1 MRINFF
7 KELSN
12 KNTPVEVPAGQTV
25 AEVLQGINLDNTIIL
40 ANGKPVES
48 SYILKEGDLVTVRM
62 TPGWTGVAIAL
73 AIVAGVA
80 AVAAGVAS
88 YRAKVAAEKAKKEL
102 EKLKNSANN
111 SEIDNRPFL
120 RGASNEYAQG
130 KTLPYICGKSF
141 FTPYLLCRPFYE
153 LTGADGINQF
163 VNNIL
168 VCGFNKQVFHQVAI
182 DDVIIKKFSGA
193 TSPQEGAYNLDT
205 GIFAEGG
212 SLEIAQD
219 GNPLSSLTALN
230 SKVES
235 KVCKEEIPKDE
246 VVAGGTKPY
255 LTYTLDPNAKNVDIA
270 ITFPYGLYEIDDSN
284 KKKAHTVTITPQYS
298 LNGGSTWI
306 DFTFSGVLQTTTTR
320 YEGKYK
326 FGSKMYR
333 SAKWVKQHPE
343 AWIFVSGT
351 DVRNSGQSL
360 DIDVKYVGD
369 YDDDRGASYTI
380 TASYTQTT
388 SARINSN
395 TFTRNEPN
403 KELRYVAHKDFSL
416 SDYTTLHNNGQTAIY
431 IRLRSNGTTDNKA
444 HNECYCLYYQS
455 VCFDPNKSSLPAGI
469 LDDGGAAGLVSCKVL
484 EPREQAFCTLLGI
497 RAKATLNNENKFEK
511 INIISTGTARTW
523 NGSTLS
529 STKTAT
535 RNPGAWAL
543 EIETSDRH
551 PASRRAD
558 SELDLESYKD
568 FYNYCSQNNF
578 YFDYALTTELKKDDL
593 LQYIMEATG
602 ACIYTDIHGRRAIA
616 IDRAQENALA
626 IYNPQNIISVQN
638 KKTFGRRTDG
648 LRIKYINSVDDI
660 WKEDTYIVMREVSGV
675 PLPLTPDSIIK
686 DIDAAGITTHA
697 HVVKYARRLMAIEAL
712 RPKTTTIEVGNEGV
726 FYTPFSKVLLQDD
739 SLKIGTGHAVINE
752 LGYINGELKRIYLN
766 GKVTFEQNKSYGV
779 IINCI
784 NEDGMHPLAL
794 KVEGEGYTD
803 RLTVITSSGE
813 EDDVR
818 PGIGNVLSFGEL
830 DDSGNFTRIA
840 TPYLIS
846 NIRRNEKGFSLD
858 LVNYDEAIY
867 DSGTIPEYKSNITQ
881 KPATPNAE
889 IPPDYVSHSEL
900 EDALNQINTEGM
912 DNPDVPMSLK
922 GVATQQGIELS
933 CAVNMEGLRNDLQDV
948 VFTVK
953 RPGNMPAESIV
964 ANGTKGMF
972 YFDREIDGY
981 PEKEDL
987 DDYRITA
994 IAINIYG
1001 KESEETADTTVDTD
1015 SYGTWLVQP
1024 PVITERTNKRSL
1036 HIHLEQP
1043 TGQREIYG
1051 NVRYQIQISRYD
1063 DIDGA
1068 TRLWYKPNLSSA
1080 ADPYG
1085 AETNYKVDTDPA
1097 PDPAYVVATDDFSQT
1112 VPLQGQ
1118 SATPAAPSDTVYYY
1132 RVLAFNEAG
1141 CAMHEVEGVS
1151 VPYYAETNQMT
1162 ARATG
1167 ARDVVLAHMNDG
1179 TQHPDAL
1186 TAKNIYA
1193 ENLTAIVGTFSQM
1206 QGDVETSDNFWKGM
1220 DTNNP
1225 EFRVGNDH
1233 NLEEQN
1239 DEDAEFIHYKDGS
1252 LAMKL
1257 KNFIVTVAE
1266 TTIKGT
1272 LTLYNA
1278 AKTFRNLVSSAGMRF
1293 QKKVTDWLNPV
1304 DVAQISADSDS
1315 NLTITNNPAAVADYQ
1330 IAPPSNS
1337 IKIHHLDTSLNDT
1350 DGNNTENLV
1359 AARGG
1364 CGATAEPIL
1373 ERLTSYFAGK
1383 LKKAGVVTKSAP
1395 AYNQQAWTQSG
1406 FVILGVCN
1414 GIVAGYTV
1422 SGDVYTCKTYNAA
1435 TGDLLTSF
1443 DITFGSNVTN
1453 RKVKA
1458 FWVKTPAFGYE
1469 FVFGSSY
1476 YAVIPQVY
1484 SKYFW
1489 YFCHQDGTGIWGAP
1503 DAGADLG
1510 CAYNYSKDS
1519 FVAFATGISGKTL
1532 TVQTVDLS
1540 GWGRATYSYTINN
1553 QYVTE
1558 LIAGQVAGGMIMLK
1572 FNNTN
1577 LPSHPWL
1584 YIVPWNCT
1592 GDINTNIYEELYFV
1606 DSWTDY
1612 GSDNGYFHLLN
1623 ESGTRYLFPNTS
1635 LMNPVTINSDYFPI
1649 RNGADNDTVY
1659 LYKPGDNSIYALAN
1673 GTYSKIGTT
1682 VASSSYLARF
1692 DNNKKYYAVGNS
1704 LYYYPSYC
1712 QVLVAEKHYAFWF
1725 KGSSIKFGK
1734 LSIPTDP
1741 ARWLYCRLTA
1751 SGSTVSYY
1759 IVRDTLVNGALDV
1772 FANSSKSLATYSW
1785 EEDNNDLD
1793 FTLEGSVEEFTS
1805 DAADIS
1811 SAVMLSMVQYKLPY
1825 GAPGSSGNL
1834 PGSDKF
1840 ILLAKD
1846 PNKVTSNVIGAAQVL
1861 NANDAVTLSAG
1872 ANPGARLVFITTG
1885 ACTITYTGILGAQVT
1900 DSLGANVQ
1908 VEYTWNGNAW
1918 LCTSAPPI
1926 GRIIE
1931 QKPDEPTPAA
1941 MYGGQ
1946 WQEHNYG
1953 GVFFR
1958 SKGGDSCGFHAAYK
1972 VASWAS
1978 GSSVTLAENAVD
1990 GNGTA
1995 ISANNYILVAVYAN
2009 GASYYR
2015 KITAVS
2021 SRTLTL
2027 GDALP
2032 SGYANLTEVI
2042 IGQQEK
2048 LPNIL
2053 SGNFRFYNYGH
2064 HNIAVVSGGGAI
2076 QATNEA
2082 TNPSGWGGGENSRQ
2096 TTNAL
2101 YLDASKTTGSGSG
2114 VYQSNKHVQ
2123 ANNITVVYWER
2134 LQ

>member
-25 AEVLQGINLDNTIIL
+25 AEALQGINLDNTIIL

-168 VCGFNKQVFHQVAI
+168 VCGFNRQVFHQVAI

-193 TSPQEGAYNLDT
+193 TTPQEGAYNLDT

-235 KVCKEEIPKDE
+235 KDCKEEIPKDE

-255 LTYTLDPNAKNVDIA
+255 LTYTLDPNAKNVDVA

-360 DIDVKYVGD
+360 DVEIKYVGD

-388 SARINSN
+388 SSRINSN

-497 RAKATLNNENKFEK
+497 RAKATLNNENKFKK

-578 YFDYALTTELKKDDL
+578 FFDYALTTELKKDDL

-660 WKEDTYIVMREVSGV
+660 WKEDTYIVMREVGGS
-675 PLPLTPDSIIK
+675 PLPLTSDSIIK

-752 LGYINGELKRIYLN
+752 LGYIDGELKRIYLN
-766 GKVTFEQNKSYGV
+766 GKVTFEQDKYYGV

-818 PGIGNVLSFGEL
+818 PEIGNVLSFGEL

-881 KPATPNAE
+881 KPAAPNAE

-900 EDALNQINTEGM
+900 EDALNQINIEGM

-1024 PVITERTNKRSL
+1024 PVISERTNKRSL

-1063 DIDGA
+1063 DIDGT
-1068 TRLWYKPNLSSA
+1068 TRLWFKPLLSSA

-1097 PDPAYVVATDDFSQT
+1097 PDPAYVVATADFSQT

-1118 SATPAAPSDTVYYY
+1118 SATPAAPGDTVYYY

-1151 VPYYAETNQMT
+1151 VPYYRETNQMT

-1167 ARDVVLAHMNDG
+1167 ARDVVLARLGDG
-1179 TQHPDAL
+1179 SQHPDAL

-1193 ENLTAIVGTFSQM
+1193 ENLTAIAGTFSQV

-1220 DTNNP
+1220 DTDNP

-1233 NLEEQN
+1233 NLEEQD
-1239 DEDAEFIHYKDGS
+1239 DEDAEYIHYKDGS

-1315 NLTITNNPAAVADYQ
+1315 NLTITNNPAALADYQ

-1350 DGNNTENLV
+1350 DGNNTETLV
-1359 AARGG
+1359 AASGG

-1373 ERLTSYFAGK
+1373 KRLTSYFAGK

-1414 GIVAGYTV
+1414 GRVAGYTV
-1422 SGDVYTCKTYNAA
+1422 SGNIYTCKTYNIA
-1435 TGDLLTSF
+1435 TGELITSF
-1443 DITFGSNVTN
+1443 DYEFGSNITVK
-1453 RKVKA
+1453 KVKA
-1458 FWVKTPAFGYE
+1458 FWIGDQFIFIT
-1469 FVFGSSY
+1469 SY
-1476 YAVIPQVY
+1476 YATIPSV
-1484 SKYFW
+1484 SSEW
-1489 YFCHQDGTGIWGAP
+1489 YWYCYMQDGTPRWGSYGGGQ
-1503 DAGADLG
+1503 DTG
-1510 CAYNYSKDS
+1510 CAYNS
-1519 FVAFATGISGKTL
+1519 ATGTYRVFAVKHSGKTL
-1532 TVQTVDLS
+1532 YINGYDLGGYGSFSRSFTVS
-1540 GWGRATYSYTINN
+1540 N
-1553 QYVTE
+1553 QYVTQIKAC
-1558 LIAGQVAGGMIMLK
+1558 LVAGDMIMLK
-1572 FNNTN
+1572 CNNTN
-1577 LPSHPWL
+1577 LTSNPWL
-1584 YIVPWNCT
+1584 FGVHYDTTAYIT
-1592 GDINTNIYEELYFV
+1592 TNIWQNISFV

-1612 GSDNGYFHLLN
+1612 GSNDGYLHVLN
-1623 ESGTRYLFPNTS
+1623 NSGTRYLFLNTD
-1635 LMNPVTINSDYFPI
+1635 LMNPVEISSDYYPI
-1649 RNGADNDTVY
+1649 RNGADDNTVY
-1659 LYKPGDNSIYALAN
+1659 LYKPGDNSIYALVN

-1682 VASSSYLARF
+1682 VASSSYLAMF
-1692 DNNKKYYAVGNS
+1692 DNNKKYYAADNS

-1712 QVLVAEKHYAFWF
+1712 QILVAEKHYAFWF

-1734 LSIPTDP
+1734 LSIQTDP

-1793 FTLEGSVEEFTS
+1793 FILEGSVEEFTS

-1885 ACTITYTGILGAQVT
+1885 ACTITYTGILGAPVT

-1995 ISANNYILVAVYAN
+1995 ITANNYILVAVYGA
-2009 GASYYR
+2009 ASYYR

-2021 SRTLTL
+2021 GRVLTL
-2027 GDALP
+2027 ESALP
-2032 SGYANLTEVI
+2032 SGYANLTEVLI
-2042 IGQQEK
+2042 AQRGTSIPWLWTINGSSHGE
-2048 LPNIL
+2048 
-2053 SGNFRFYNYGH
+2053 
-2064 HNIAVVSGGGAI
+2064 IAVISPTSNDYADMVRGECLDSATRRANTALCDGHPTSTGATVI
-2076 QATNEA
+2076 
-2082 TNPSGWGGGENSRQ
+2082 
-2096 TTNAL
+2096 
-2101 YLDASKTTGSGSG
+2101 G
-2114 VYQSNKHVQ
+2114 VRP
-2123 ANNITVVYWER
+2123 NNITLCHWQR
-2134 LQ
+2134 RQ